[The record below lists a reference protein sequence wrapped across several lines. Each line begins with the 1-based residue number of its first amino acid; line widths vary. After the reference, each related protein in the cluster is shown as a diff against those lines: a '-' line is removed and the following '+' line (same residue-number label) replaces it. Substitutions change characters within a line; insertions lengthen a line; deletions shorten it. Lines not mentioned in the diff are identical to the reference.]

1 MSRTGARVAII
12 GTTAWGTTL
21 GVMLGQRDI
30 RVKLWAR
37 SEEEAR
43 ALNRARENPTRLP
56 GISWPQVLEAS
67 GSMEEALA
75 GADLLIFAVPSQTMR
90 ANAGQARDYL
100 DEKTLVLSAS
110 KGLEVEGA
118 KRMSQVL
125 AEELAPRPRGGI
137 CILSGPNLSGEISH
151 GLPAAAVIAA
161 ADIASAHKA
170 QQILMS
176 PLFRVYT
183 NTDVVGVELG
193 GTLKNVIALGAGM
206 ADGLGLGDNAKA
218 SLIVRGLAETSRL
231 GVAMGANPLT
241 FAGLAGLGDMVVTC
255 ASGLSRNHFV
265 GQELARGRKLDEIT
279 GSMMG
284 IAEGITTAIAARR
297 LAGEQGIEMPITEQV
312 YQVLFEGL
320 EVRRAVSELMER
332 QPKGE
337 LEGLA

>member
-110 KGLEVEGA
+110 KGLEVE
-118 KRMSQVL
+118 L
-125 AEELAPRPRGGI
+125 AGKLPRGIVGRTSWSYNDVEVPESELTPGRGEPRGPRHMIKANFMLPLAGKDSRLGI
-137 CILSGPNLSGEISH
+137 ELRHVSKRLTVRREWTDPFTLVNVTL
-151 GLPAAAVIAA
+151 
-161 ADIASAHKA
+161 ADRK
-170 QQILMS
+170 L
-176 PLFRVYT
+176 
-183 NTDVVGVELG
+183 LG
-193 GTLKNVIALGAGM
+193 GTEIRASVYNLFDADNGHPGTWGEEQQVIWQ
-206 ADGLGLGDNAKA
+206 DGRSYRLYLT
-218 SLIVRGLAETSRL
+218 VSR
-231 GVAMGANPLT
+231 
-241 FAGLAGLGDMVVTC
+241 
-255 ASGLSRNHFV
+255 
-265 GQELARGRKLDEIT
+265 
-279 GSMMG
+279 
-284 IAEGITTAIAARR
+284 
-297 LAGEQGIEMPITEQV
+297 
-312 YQVLFEGL
+312 
-320 EVRRAVSELMER
+320 
-332 QPKGE
+332 
-337 LEGLA
+337 